1 MSKTLTLLLS
11 IYTTSLIDSLSS
23 INGSKKFTV
32 FDFLPMK
39 STLAF
44 TLPIFN
50 LNGTSPES
58 VYDEFNEALE
68 SLHKA
73 HDALHKCTVHG
84 RDFQCN
90 PIGHYDRAR
99 DEYRVMLNHLEEA
112 IYFCESWMERAQE
125 AINR

>member
-1 MSKTLTLLLS
+1 
-11 IYTTSLIDSLSS
+11 
-23 INGSKKFTV
+23 
-32 FDFLPMK
+32 MK

-58 VYDEFNEALE
+58 IYDEFNEALE

-90 PIGHYDRAR
+90 PIGDYDKAR
-99 DEYRVMLNHLEEA
+99 DRHYSMLSLLDEA
-112 IYFCESWMERAQE
+112 MDYCEAWIERAQE
-125 AINR
+125 AIDR